1 MTRAGGPAFADGP
14 WLPCLEKRELP
25 DRGFKQGAFWRVEY
39 GAHRIAPPPFRFNAD
54 IAYEPGHSSAPIC
67 CRFPYVGFIV
77 GHHTLS
83 PSDMRRPAA

>member
-1 MTRAGGPAFADGP
+1 MTQLAARLLPTARGFLVLRSGNCQTVASNGGPFG
-14 WLPCLEKRELP
+14 
-25 DRGFKQGAFWRVEY
+25 QSNIGAP
-39 GAHRIAPPPFRFNAD
+39 RIAPPPFRFSAD